1 MIKPTYRPFV
11 MMVLIVMLIHFIP
24 SCSQGRYLSNLTEL
38 TPPNFERHFGSPDIV
53 DSKLYD
59 CRKESSLKRCGEI
72 ADRGVDV
79 LVYGWKMQK
88 LSTGGHLWIK
98 YEIELLNEL
107 VIRDG
112 HEVWRYVGNDTIPK
126 DGYIVIVEY

>member
-1 MIKPTYRPFV
+1 MIKPTYRLFV

-38 TPPNFERHFGSPDIV
+38 SPTNFERHLGSPELI

-88 LSTGGHLWIK
+88 LSSGGHLWIK

-107 VIRDG
+107 TIRDG
-112 HEVWRYVGNDTIPK
+112 YEVWRYEGNDTIPK

>member
-1 MIKPTYRPFV
+1 MIKPTYRSFI
-11 MMVLIVMLIHFIP
+11 MTVLIVMLIHFIP

-38 TPPNFERHFGSPDIV
+38 SPTNFERHLGSPDLI

-88 LSTGGHLWIK
+88 LSSGGHLWIK

-107 VIRDG
+107 TIRDG
-112 HEVWRYVGNDTIPK
+112 YEVWRYEGNDTIPK